1 MISLLKHSLAA
12 SAAALVAV
20 AGATISIAAA
30 PAAAAP
36 TTVASTATGGDCGSI
51 DLGTA
56 DAASIAAATS
66 CFHQAFSAC
75 QPAQLRATWQTG
87 DATIERLVSVS
98 PGDYTCMVV
107 ESVTRTPKAS
117 GTDSSDDFRCAG
129 VSLTDGGLVLN
140 RCGADGDVRIV
151 AATH

>member
-1 MISLLKHSLAA
+1 MISLLKRSLAA

-20 AGATISIAAA
+20 AAASISIAAA
-30 PAAAAP
+30 PAAAN

-51 DLGTA
+51 DLSSA

-75 QPAQLRATWQTG
+75 QSAQLRATWQTS
-87 DATIERLVSVS
+87 DATIQRLVSVS

-151 AATH
+151 AASH